1 MVLGSRHVA
10 RPAGSA
16 APGRNLAT
24 LVAHGRVIAEHAK
37 MSDYFL
43 RDDGVHR
50 YEHIAPGDTI
60 EVLLSERLSLAMVVC
75 KDLLRADWQ
84 NLIAQLA
91 PRLLLVPAMSVEY
104 ADFLSF
110 AERLARDPQ
119 AHTVVANAGPV
130 QAIVGRPTREDP
142 VIVADRQVGRCVL
155 YEVGATFASDHPF
168 E

>member
-1 MVLGSRHVA
+1 
-10 RPAGSA
+10 
-16 APGRNLAT
+16 
-24 LVAHGRVIAEHAK
+24 
-37 MSDYFL
+37 
-43 RDDGVHR
+43 
-50 YEHIAPGDTI
+50 
-60 EVLLSERLSLAMVVC
+60 VC

-142 VIVADRQVGRCVL
+142 VIVADRQVGRCVI
-155 YEVGATFASDHPF
+155 YEVGATFTTDHPLSSN
-168 E
+168 